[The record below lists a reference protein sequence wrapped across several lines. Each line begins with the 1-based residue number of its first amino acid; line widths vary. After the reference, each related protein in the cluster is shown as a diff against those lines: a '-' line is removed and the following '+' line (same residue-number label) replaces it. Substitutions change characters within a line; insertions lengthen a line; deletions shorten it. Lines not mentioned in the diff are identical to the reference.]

1 MNGNDLM
8 SFPGN
13 SQGEFML
20 IKFDSPHPDQSK
32 LNGICEEFAQQVQQ
46 QLYYQYSL
54 LKTTHFFITCLAR
67 S

>member
-1 MNGNDLM
+1 
-8 SFPGN
+8 
-13 SQGEFML
+13 ML

-54 LKTTHFFITCLAR
+54 LKTTHFFITYLAR